1 MDGMVYI
8 ATSGA
13 DQMLTAQ
20 NVHANNLAN
29 LKTQGFRADLV
40 QMQSKEY
47 EGEGFASKA
56 FVMSEEAAVD
66 FSTGDIYPTG
76 RELDVAIKGE
86 GWLVVQTEAGT
97 EAYTRNG
104 GLQINQDGTLSVGGK
119 LPVLGTGGLITVP
132 PYEKFDIAGDGTIS
146 IIPIGGTNP
155 VILDRVKLVN
165 PEPSS
170 LHKGYDGLIRSYT
183 VDEAEPDSNVRLVG
197 GFLEGSNVNA
207 VDAITSMISLARQ
220 FELHLK
226 LVNFAKENDQA
237 NATLLSIA

>member
-1 MDGMVYI
+1 
-8 ATSGA
+8 
-13 DQMLTAQ
+13 
-20 NVHANNLAN
+20 
-29 LKTQGFRADLV
+29 
-40 QMQSKEY
+40 
-47 EGEGFASKA
+47 
-56 FVMSEEAAVD
+56 
-66 FSTGDIYPTG
+66 
-76 RELDVAIKGE
+76 
-86 GWLVVQTEAGT
+86 
-97 EAYTRNG
+97 
-104 GLQINQDGTLSVGGK
+104 
-119 LPVLGTGGLITVP
+119 
-132 PYEKFDIAGDGTIS
+132 
-146 IIPIGGTNP
+146 
-155 VILDRVKLVN
+155 VN